1 MTFDINVDGLLS
13 VTAKENESGKEQ
25 SVTIKGSS
33 NLDENEIDGMLKEA
47 EKYAENDKKQ
57 KEDLEQ
63 KLKCTNYCEKVE
75 KMLESDKITNPNFT
89 EDDKNEIKSL
99 INDLRKMVLND
110 NEPSQSIEEA
120 FKKLQNR
127 VERS

>member
-1 MTFDINVDGLLS
+1 
-13 VTAKENESGKEQ
+13 
-25 SVTIKGSS
+25 
-33 NLDENEIDGMLKEA
+33 
-47 EKYAENDKKQ
+47 
-57 KEDLEQ
+57 
-63 KLKCTNYCEKVE
+63 
-75 KMLESDKITNPNFT
+75 MLESDKITNPNFT

-127 VERS
+127 VEGS